1 MFVSRYGCVEGITWS
16 ADVDTEDIVNYL
28 KEQDVPEN
36 ELQHEIYEALH
47 DCITLDLYNVFSYST
62 GIYREIIQD
71 ELEDVADEIY
81 SKMIE
86 EP

>member
-1 MFVSRYGCVEGITWS
+1 MFVSRYGCVEGIPWS

-28 KEQDVPEN
+28 KEQDIPEN
-36 ELQHEIYEALH
+36 ELLHEIYEALR

-62 GIYREIIQD
+62 GVYKEIIQD
-71 ELEDVADEIY
+71 ELEDVVDEIY